1 VLSQRPDPVVEGCGY
16 IANVTRGIV
25 FLGTPHTRPKYA
37 LSTWTFF
44 WSQLSG
50 IFGGPYARLL
60 MTLRL
65 LYPEPERVNQDFLA
79 IPAIRELP
87 KSSLVSFYETK
98 SLFFGVSAQVAITV
112 VPF

>member
-1 VLSQRPDPVVEGCGY
+1 
-16 IANVTRGIV
+16 
-25 FLGTPHTRPKYA
+25 
-37 LSTWTFF
+37 
-44 WSQLSG
+44 
-50 IFGGPYARLL
+50 

-98 SLFFGVSAQVAITV
+98 SLFFGVSVQVAITV
-112 VPF
+112 SRFDVISAPVGSTIGLS